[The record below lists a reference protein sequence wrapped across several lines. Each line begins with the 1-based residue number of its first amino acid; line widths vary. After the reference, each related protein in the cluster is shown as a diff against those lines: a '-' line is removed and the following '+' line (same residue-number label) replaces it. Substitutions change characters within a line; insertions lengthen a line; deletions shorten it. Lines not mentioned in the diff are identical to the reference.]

1 MNTNREPR
9 TEKGERRFSPRVA
22 RYYNWLS
29 WFQRATSW
37 VGQGGG
43 YQSLTVHRLLASSD
57 PAVDRAD
64 VVHERILAAA
74 GAIEAPRVLDAGCG
88 LGGTIF
94 YLHRR
99 LAGEY
104 DGLTLSPRQR
114 AHAEREANRR
124 GVAAACRFHLRSYD
138 DDLRP
143 IVPNGVDLIIAIESL
158 AHSVR
163 PDRTVANLAQAL
175 KPDGALIVVDDV
187 PDDTLAEADADF
199 AGFRNGWQCPAIAR
213 HASLLAAL
221 SNAGLEVERD
231 EDLTPLVVRRDPLA
245 IERLIKTNRRWRAWT
260 GWTGAAEL
268 IDSLHGGLMLERLY
282 QRGLMCYR
290 LVAARRR
297 AASG

>member
-1 MNTNREPR
+1 MLDAVSVE
-9 TEKGERRFSPRVA
+9 

-37 VGQGGG
+37 IGQGGG
-43 YQSLTVHRLLASSD
+43 YRSLTVHRLLASSD
-57 PAVDRAD
+57 PTVARAD

-74 GAIEAPRVLDAGCG
+74 GAIHAPRVVDAGCG
-88 LGGTIF
+88 FGGTIF

-99 LAGEY
+99 LGGEY
-104 DGLTLSPRQR
+104 DGLTLSPTQR
-114 AHAEREANRR
+114 ARAEREANRR

-143 IVPNGVDLIIAIESL
+143 IVPDGADLIIAIESL
-158 AHSVR
+158 AHSVN
-163 PDRTVANLAQAL
+163 PEHTIAILAQAL
-175 KPDGALIVVDDV
+175 RGGGALIVVDDV
-187 PDDTLAEADADF
+187 PVDTLAEADPDF
-199 AGFRNGWQCPAIAR
+199 SGFRNGWRCPAVAR
-213 HASLLAAL
+213 HATLLAAL

-231 EDLTPLVVRRDPLA
+231 EDLTALVGRRDPLA

-290 LVAARRR
+290 LVAARRK